1 MRSAHDVALDR
12 LVAVGEHADRRTV
25 LAPVE
30 GEARA
35 AAEVAGAGL
44 GHVADPHVG
53 VGPDVGARER
63 HAFSRGVIGRAT
75 DQHLAHAED
84 LGRRLGGGVEDRV
97 ARDASAAEAVLELR
111 RRAGAG
117 PHGVRNHDAG
127 VRRALAIG
135 DHTVERQ
142 LDVLGDVERRE
153 IGGRVGGAGVGAGE
167 VARVEDLAGH
177 ADFVSEQ
184 ELPAGQLGG
193 DNLGVEEARDVRGDR
208 VIDGLF
214 VTVLQRGVRLLGEG
228 ARATREGGV
237 GVTHLHVRLEQLA
250 FLQLEGGILTSED
263 GHVED
268 RHHARADQTS
278 LPVFG
283 LLEDAGDVATENG
296 GRIGVHCR
304 KILSLRVTGSSG

>member
-1 MRSAHDVALDR
+1 MRGAHDVGLDR

-25 LAPVE
+25 LAPVKR
-30 GEARA
+30 EARA

-44 GHVADPHVG
+44 GDGTDPDVG
-53 VGPDVGARER
+53 VGPDVGAREGD
-63 HAFSRGVIGRAT
+63 AFSRGVIGRAT

-111 RRAGAG
+111 RRADAG
-117 PHGVRNHDAG
+117 PDGIRDDHAQIARGLTLREQPVDSKLH
-127 VRRALAIG
+127 VLAY
-135 DHTVERQ
+135 
-142 LDVLGDVERRE
+142 VERRD
-153 IGGRVGGAGVGAGE
+153 IRGSVGGARVGAGE
-167 VARVEDLAGH
+167 VARAEDLAGH
-177 ADFVSEQ
+177 AEFVGEQ

-193 DNLGVEEARDVRGDR
+193 DYLGVEEARDVRGDH
-208 VIDGLF
+208 VVDGLF

-237 GVTHLHVRLEQLA
+237 GVTDLDVRLQQLP
-250 FLQLEGGILTSED
+250 LLELKARVLTSED
-263 GHVED
+263 RDVED

-304 KILSLRVTGSSG
+304 RSFC